1 MLPSSGPLNDLF
13 NTDGDDRPATAVT
26 VQKNKGTGMDTG
38 NIHPVILSGGSGT
51 RLWPVSRSL
60 YPKQLLPLVGE
71 RTMLQETA
79 LRLSGRSGI
88 GNPLIICNSDHR
100 FIIAEQLRAIAVTP
114 ADIVLEPVG
123 RNTAP
128 AVAVAALA
136 IQKQDPDGV
145 LAILPADH
153 AITDADGFA
162 RAVCHAAT
170 LARQGYLVTFGI
182 EPDRPHTGYGYIRRG
197 DAIDEQAWTVD
208 RFVEKPDEDTARQ
221 YLADGGY
228 SWNAGIFVL
237 AAGVFIDE
245 LARHDPDTL
254 QACRAALEGAERDLD
269 FCRLD
274 ADAFARAENISVD
287 YAVMEKTSRAAVIP
301 VDIGWNDVGAWDALW
316 EIGDKDENG
325 NVLLG
330 DVIAEGVSNSYL
342 RSEDALLAAV
352 DIDDIAVIQTRDAVL
367 VTPRHKTER
376 VKAIVARLKA
386 ADRTEQSSHTRHY
399 RPWGYYE
406 TIDIGKRFQVK
417 HLMVKPGARLSL
429 QLHHHRAEHWIVVS
443 GTARVT
449 RGDQEM
455 LLSENESTYIPIGT
469 RHRLEN
475 PGKVDLDIIEV
486 QSGSYLG
493 EDDIVRLEDIYNRDD
508 SETN

>member
-1 MLPSSGPLNDLF
+1 M
-13 NTDGDDRPATAVT
+13 
-26 VQKNKGTGMDTG
+26 GTC

-60 YPKQLLPLVGE
+60 YPKQLLPLVSDNSL
-71 RTMLQETA
+71 LQETA
-79 LRLSGRSGI
+79 RRLAGRPGI
-88 GNPLIICNSDHR
+88 AAPLVICNSDHR
-100 FIIAEQLRAIAVTP
+100 FIIAEQLRAIAVEP

-136 IQKQDPDGV
+136 IQKQDPEGV
-145 LAILPADH
+145 LAVLPADH
-153 AITDADGFA
+153 AIADSDGFA
-162 RAVCHAAT
+162 RAIHHAAG

-182 EPDRPHTGYGYIRRG
+182 EPTRPHTGYGYIRRG
-197 DAIDEQAWTVD
+197 DAIDEQAWKVD
-208 RFVEKPDEDTARQ
+208 RFVEKPDEETARH

-228 SWNAGIFVL
+228 SWNAGIFVFS
-237 AAGVFIDE
+237 ARAYIDE
-245 LARHDPDTL
+245 LARHDPETL
-254 QACRAALEGAERDLD
+254 QACRESLEGAERDLD
-269 FCRLD
+269 FCRLN
-274 ADAFARAENISVD
+274 AAAFSRARDISID
-287 YAVMEKTSRAAVIP
+287 YAVMEKTDRAAVIP
-301 VDIGWNDVGAWDALW
+301 VNIGWNDVGAWDALW
-316 EIGDKDENG
+316 EIGEKDENG
-325 NVLLG
+325 NVILG
-330 DVIAEGVSNSYL
+330 DVIAEGVANSYL
-342 RSEDALLAAV
+342 RSEDALIAAI
-352 DIDDIAVIQTRDAVL
+352 DIDDIAVIQTRDAIL
-367 VTPRHKTER
+367 IAPRGKTER
-376 VKAIVARLKA
+376 VKSVVARLKA
-386 ADRTEQSSHTRHY
+386 DNRIEQSSHTRHY

-406 TIDIGKRFQVK
+406 TIDIGDRFQVK

-443 GTARVT
+443 GTARVI
-449 RGDQEM
+449 RGEEEM

-469 RHRLEN
+469 RHQLEN